1 MSMSLILAE
10 SAEHGPDV
18 NPYVVGVVVLAL
30 FLLLMF
36 GLLSF
41 GKGRDHT

>member
-1 MSMSLILAE
+1 MSSLLAA

-18 NPYVVGVVVLAL
+18 NPYVVGAVMLGVFV
-30 FLLLMF
+30 LLML